1 MAFNAYTTK
10 YFIKEHGSTITLR
23 SRTTGSYDD
32 ATGVV
37 AITYTDY
44 SVYGYS
50 YKTVPSALTPNSVV
64 KNDRTVIL
72 SDKQTNGSAL
82 SLPKVNDQVIINS
95 IIMDVVEVDMI
106 KSNGTVAY
114 YALKV
119 EG

>member
-10 YFIKEHGSTITLR
+10 CFIKEHGSTITLR

-50 YKTVPSALTPNSVV
+50 HKTVPSDLTANSVI
-64 KNDRTVIL
+64 KNGRTVIL

-82 SLPKVNDQVIINS
+82 SQPKVNDQVIINS

-106 KSNGTVAY
+106 KSNSTVVY
-114 YALKV
+114 YSLKV

>member
-1 MAFNAYTTK
+1 MSFNAYTTK

-44 SVYGYS
+44 SVYGFS
-50 YKTVPSALTPNSVV
+50 NAIVPSDLTPNSVI
-64 KNDRTVIL
+64 NTHRTVIL

-82 SLPKVNDQVIINS
+82 PLPKVNDQVIIGS
-95 IIMDVVEVDMI
+95 VTLDVVQVDMVN
-106 KSNGTVAY
+106 SSSTVVY
-114 YALKV
+114 YLLKV
-119 EG
+119 DG

>member
-1 MAFNAYTTK
+1 MAFNGYTTK
-10 YFIKEHGSTITLR
+10 YFIKEHGSTVTLR

-50 YKTVPSALTPNSVV
+50 YTTVPSDLTPNSVI

-72 SDKQTNGSAL
+72 SDKQVDGSAL
-82 SLPKVNDQVIINS
+82 TLPKVNDQVIINS
-95 IIMDVVEVDMI
+95 IIMDVVHVDVV
-106 KSNGTVAY
+106 KSNNTVAY

-119 EG
+119 KG